1 MNAFFETL
9 DRHTLRDL
17 IAGADGSRMN
27 RILLSP
33 SS

>member
-1 MNAFFETL
+1 VNAFFETL

-17 IAGADGSRMN
+17 VAGTDGSRMQ
-27 RILLSP
+27 RLLISP